1 VSLRRGHHNR
11 WNIVVELIEGASTQ
25 P

>member
-1 VSLRRGHHNR
+1 VSLQRGHHNR